1 MPTSINQI
9 YAGAADIF
17 ECTLFLIF
25 CFCLFENLEGTFAH
39 LPTRFDLLSLTENMK
54 RKKRL
59 KITARKV
66 AEFLK
71 GRVYIM
77 I

>member
-17 ECTLFLIF
+17 ECTFFLIF
-25 CFCLFENLEGTFAH
+25 CFSLFENLEGTFTH

-54 RKKRL
+54 RKMKF
-59 KITARKV
+59 KKV
-66 AEFLK
+66 DEFLK
-71 GRVYIM
+71 DKV
-77 I
+77 